1 MLAGVNTS
9 ETSGSDQPQ
18 QMSEE
23 QLREYLE
30 QLRNAP
36 ADQVISEV
44 ISVLLNAAS
53 AKLGRRDGRLLI
65 DLATTML
72 ERSRDHISGDIAKQ
86 VDDVLGQLR
95 IGQVQAEAQTGGDET
110 NDLSTTPPAPQQPAQ
125 QQEPQQPAQQQPPA
139 SSKLWIPG
147 RD

>member
-9 ETSGSDQPQ
+9 ETSPSDQPQ

-23 QLREYLE
+23 QLREYLA

-44 ISVLLNAAS
+44 ISVLLNGAS

-65 DLATTML
+65 DLAATML
-72 ERSRDHISGDIAKQ
+72 ERSREYISGDVASQ

-95 IGQVQAEAQTGGDET
+95 FGQVQAESQVGDDEA
-110 NDLSTTPPAPQQPAQ
+110 NDLSTVPPAPDQQAPQQPAE
-125 QQEPQQPAQQQPPA
+125 QEQPA

>member
-1 MLAGVNTS
+1 MLADVSTS
-9 ETSGSDQPQ
+9 DTGPSDQPQ

-23 QLREYLE
+23 QLREYLA

-44 ISVLLNAAS
+44 VSVLLNAAS

-65 DLATTML
+65 DLAAAML
-72 ERSRDHISGDIAKQ
+72 ERSRDYISGDVAKQ

-95 IGQVQAEAQTGGDET
+95 LGQVQAESQVGDDEA
-110 NDLSTTPPAPQQPAQ
+110 NDLSTTPAPEQPAQ
-125 QQEPQQPAQQQPPA
+125 QEA
-139 SSKLWIPG
+139 SPTASKLWIPG